1 MMHNQVSFS
10 SRACSLT
17 SLNYRPDLAVEAER
31 DARRIIEKSSVFENW
46 WDQDEDVQESNGIR
60 YTENTRTKKLKGR
73 FFTHPQYH
81 GSTKKGSKLST
92 GYLDDENASLA
103 AWQAVSNS
111 NESLSSIGKHHDATR
126 AEHVSSD
133 TKVDFNL

>member
-1 MMHNQVSFS
+1 M
-10 SRACSLT
+10 
-17 SLNYRPDLAVEAER
+17 
-31 DARRIIEKSSVFENW
+31 
-46 WDQDEDVQESNGIR
+46 QESNGIR

-103 AWQAVSNS
+103 AWQAVNNS
-111 NESLSSIGKHHDATR
+111 NESLGSIGKNHDATR
-126 AEHVSSD
+126 VEHVSSD